1 MADGPGPPER
11 ACLVTSP
18 KPAVARRV
26 GREDRR
32 QPSVWPLDRQ
42 GFLLEW
48 SRPVYAFSCQGQGIT
63 KMWWR
68 GRPMSGPVKGC
79 RMPADDG
86 RRSKAPTA
94 GVRQASREETRGQ
107 EMVRPSRALDYG
119 DLRAAGSGTPRGRRD
134 RRTRSAA

>member
-1 MADGPGPPER
+1 MGGGQGVDQVLADGPGARELPF
-11 ACLVTSP
+11 LVSSH

-42 GFLLEW
+42 DFLLEW

-68 GRPMSGPVKGC
+68 GRPMSGPGSA
-79 RMPADDG
+79 P
-86 RRSKAPTA
+86 RRRELPVEEGSTQR
-94 GVRQASREETRGQ
+94 VVASHSVLSCLIEIRGQ
-107 EMVRPSRALDYG
+107 LGVV
-119 DLRAAGSGTPRGRRD
+119 GR
-134 RRTRSAA
+134 